1 MSDFGSK
8 YEEVIRKIISS
19 GALGRVTKVEGV
31 GAFEKQR
38 PFPEEDKQREIEGN
52 INEVDS
58 QQTKIGIVVSS
69 NQAEV
74 ENTNLQGYVDG
85 IFTESSVS
93 FIYINGV
100 SIDREIVTFN
110 FVSPDLFLT
119 FNTNQLG
126 YELDSNMEIEI
137 IGKFTT

>member
-38 PFPEEDKQREIEGN
+38 PYPEEVEQQKTEGEIDT
-52 INEVDS
+52 VDS
-58 QQTKIGIVVSS
+58 QQTKIATPVSTT
-69 NQAEV
+69 QAKIP
-74 ENTNLQGYVDG
+74 NTNLQTFVDG
-85 IFTESSVS
+85 IFTQSSVS
-93 FIYINGV
+93 YVYINGV
-100 SIDREIVTFN
+100 SINNELVTFN
-110 FVSPDLFLT
+110 FVSPDLFVI

-126 YELDSNMEIEI
+126 YVLDNNMEIEVV
-137 IGKFTT
+137 GKFTT